1 MFDVQFLCMFTHNIQ
16 QVTIVLELQIP
27 IQQAPA
33 QQDSTAQGVRTVPL
47 PLTTTAPW
55 VTTALLGQ
63 TSLCL
68 ALLGHTRTILGP
80 PPVYHV
86 QLEGT
91 FNYLLQFCKLIL
103 LFSKK
108 D

>member
-63 TSLCL
+63 TSLYL
-68 ALLGHTRTILGP
+68 ALLGHTRTIP
-80 PPVYHV
+80 DPSPVYHV

-91 FNYLLQFCKLIL
+91 FNSLLQFCKLIL